1 MTTKQGVES
10 NRGLLLKDVGG
21 RYTVRTGGGELVE
34 CRARGLF
41 RLEKISPLAG
51 DQVELTWEETGE
63 AVISA
68 ILPRKNTLVR
78 DRKSVV

>member
-51 DQVELTWEETGE
+51 DNNADTPGFSAVELGPS
-63 AVISA
+63 V
-68 ILPRKNTLVR
+68 VR
-78 DRKSVV
+78 LKDALDRKTVE